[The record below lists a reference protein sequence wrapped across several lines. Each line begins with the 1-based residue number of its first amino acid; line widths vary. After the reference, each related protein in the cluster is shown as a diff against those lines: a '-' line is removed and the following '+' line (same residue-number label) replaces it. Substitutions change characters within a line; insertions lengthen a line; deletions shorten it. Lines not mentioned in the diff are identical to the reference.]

1 MRVNSITLGRW
12 FHWVRLNIT
21 SKLICISENTTY
33 VQQFRAVLVFGVL
46 LSVLVA
52 VWDTVLMKII
62 LLINSVSIINR
73 KGAVLL
79 GPSSLK
85 WETFSWA
92 AIRGHQILIY
102 QTLWPTYIAIFCLNT
117 VFSLFYRY
125 LHFFLTIMTTVNLVF
140 WLLVCFCFCST
151 QLIQQAHMWAVAHF
165 HLSLPRYHIHYHMPI
180 AATLAG
186 TQLPHPPPQWINL
199 SRAGSQR
206 SSLPAP
212 LSPLWG
218 NFLSRN
224 RR

>member
-102 QTLWPTYIAIFCLNT
+102 QTLWPTYIFPEHCIFSLLQVFAFFSHDHDNSQLGLLAFSVFLFLLNT
-117 VFSLFYRY
+117 THPTSTHVGCGTFPSFPSTLSHTLSHAYSCHVSRN
-125 LHFFLTIMTTVNLVF
+125 TT
-140 WLLVCFCFCST
+140 
-151 QLIQQAHMWAVAHF
+151 
-165 HLSLPRYHIHYHMPI
+165 
-180 AATLAG
+180 
-186 TQLPHPPPQWINL
+186 PPPPTPMN
-199 SRAGSQR
+199 
-206 SSLPAP
+206 
-212 LSPLWG
+212 
-218 NFLSRN
+218 
-224 RR
+224 

>member
-21 SKLICISENTTY
+21 SQLICISENTTY
-33 VQQFRAVLVFGVL
+33 VQQFRAVVVFGVL

-85 WETFSWA
+85 WETFCWA

-102 QTLWPTYIAIFCLNT
+102 QTLWPTYISIFFLNT
-117 VFSLFYRY
+117 VFSVFYRY
-125 LHFFLTIMTTVNLVF
+125 LHFFSHDHDNSQLGLLVF
-140 WLLVCFCFCST
+140 SVFLFLLNTTHPTSTHVGCGTFPSFPSTLSHTLSHAYSCHVSRNTTPPHPNELICQEQDCS
-151 QLIQQAHMWAVAHF
+151 VP
-165 HLSLPRYHIHYHMPI
+165 LSLLPYLRSE
-180 AATLAG
+180 AT
-186 TQLPHPPPQWINL
+186 
-199 SRAGSQR
+199 S
-206 SSLPAP
+206 
-212 LSPLWG
+212 
-218 NFLSRN
+218 
-224 RR
+224 

>member
-1 MRVNSITLGRW
+1 M
-12 FHWVRLNIT
+12 
-21 SKLICISENTTY
+21 
-33 VQQFRAVLVFGVL
+33 
-46 LSVLVA
+46 SVLVA

-79 GPSSLK
+79 GPGSLK

-102 QTLWPTYIAIFCLNT
+102 QTLWPTYIAISFLNT
-117 VFSLFYRY
+117 VFSVFYRY
-125 LHFFLTIMTTVNLVF
+125 LHFFLTIMTTVNLIF
-140 WLLVCFCFCST
+140 WFLVCFCFCST
-151 QLIQQAHMWAVAHF
+151 QLIQQAHVGCGTF
-165 HLSLPRYHIHYHMPI
+165 PSFTSLPHYHIRYHMPI

-186 TQLPHPPPQWINL
+186 TQTTPPPQWINL